1 MKDINDTDYAHP
13 KRVYKDFEIKSL
25 GKCHGL
31 YVQSDTLMLPNV
43 FENFRNLCI
52 NIYELDSA
60 KFLSPPGLAW
70 QASLKK
76 TKVELEHLTDY

>member
-13 KRVYKDFEIKSL
+13 KRVYKDFEIKKL

-31 YVQSDTLMLPNV
+31 YVQSDALMLPNV